1 MEAFPAPKNKAHM
14 ITIEREPSSPAC
26 VVRIRGDIDFAA
38 VPELRAALD
47 AVIGDGCTNV
57 VMDLAG
63 VTYADSS
70 ALGLLVWIDK
80 RLQPY
85 HGKLVLA
92 GAGRDVSRVLE
103 LSGLVG
109 LAPSVSAA
117 ATVDDALGGLDTS
130 VELRP
135 ARWVERLE
143 APAIIG
149 GMSEVRSRVVALVE
163 PLGMPEADV
172 FDLKVAVGEA
182 LANAVRHGSPG
193 GGSDVVTVEVS
204 AFDDHVE
211 LLVSD
216 AGHGFDGDAICD
228 EDVYASG
235 GRGVMFMRALMDRV
249 DFLPCSGGGTTVRLV
264 KRLPVV
270 HAAAEGR

>member
-1 MEAFPAPKNKAHM
+1 
-14 ITIEREPSSPAC
+14 
-26 VVRIRGDIDFAA
+26 
-38 VPELRAALD
+38 
-47 AVIGDGCTNV
+47 
-57 VMDLAG
+57 MDLAG

-80 RLQPY
+80 RLQPFK
-85 HGKLVLA
+85 GKLVLA

-117 ATVDDALGGLDTS
+117 DSVDEALGALDQT
-130 VELRP
+130 VERRP
-135 ARWVERLE
+135 VLWVERIE

-149 GMSEVRSRVVALVE
+149 GMSQVRARVVALIE
-163 PLGMPEADV
+163 PLGLPESDV

-193 GGSDVVTVEVS
+193 GGSDTVTVEVS

-211 LLVSD
+211 LRVSD
-216 AGHGFDGDAICD
+216 AGTGFDGDATCD
-228 EDVYASG
+228 EDVYAPS
-235 GRGVMFMRALMDRV
+235 GRGVMFMRALMDKV
-249 DFLPCSGGGTTVRLV
+249 EFLPCSGGGTTVRLV
-264 KRLPVV
+264 KRLPVLR
-270 HAAAEGR
+270 AATEGR